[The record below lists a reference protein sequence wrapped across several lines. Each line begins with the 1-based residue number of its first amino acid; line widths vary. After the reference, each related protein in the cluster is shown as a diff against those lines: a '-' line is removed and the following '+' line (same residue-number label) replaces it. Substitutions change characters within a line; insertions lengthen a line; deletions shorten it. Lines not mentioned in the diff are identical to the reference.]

1 MANDFSILGG
11 VLAGGLSRRMGG
23 QDKSLMKLGKCT
35 LMAHVV
41 ERLQLQVREVVINA
55 NGDPDRYIGL
65 DYPVV
70 SDKFE
75 GFCGPLA
82 GIHALMEYAHDQ
94 DKGFT
99 HILSVAADTPFFP
112 SDFADRCI
120 STADNQNTIIL
131 AKSDNNRHPV
141 FGLWPLSLRPALAD
155 FLQLA
160 QTRKVLVF
168 VQQHSFQSA
177 EFDLKENGG
186 IQFDPFFNINHPDDL
201 TIANSILDKGVE
213 I

>member
-23 QDKSLMKLGKCT
+23 KDKSLMMLGERT
-35 LMAHVV
+35 LMAHVIQ
-41 ERLQLQVREVVINA
+41 RLQLQMNEVIINA
-55 NGDPDRYIGL
+55 NGDPDRYSEL
-65 DYPVV
+65 DNPVV
-70 SDKFE
+70 SDKFD

-94 DKGFT
+94 NQGFT

-112 SDFADRCI
+112 PDFADRCMAM
-120 STADNQNTIIL
+120 TDDQNTIIL

-141 FGLWPLSLRPALAD
+141 FGLWPLSLRPALSE

-160 QTRKVLVF
+160 QTRKVLAF
-168 VQQHSFQSA
+168 VQQHSYQYA
-177 EFDLKENGG
+177 EFDLLENNGK
-186 IQFDPFFNINHPDDL
+186 QFDPFFNINHPDDL
-201 TIANSILDKGVE
+201 TIANSMLDKGVGF
-213 I
+213 